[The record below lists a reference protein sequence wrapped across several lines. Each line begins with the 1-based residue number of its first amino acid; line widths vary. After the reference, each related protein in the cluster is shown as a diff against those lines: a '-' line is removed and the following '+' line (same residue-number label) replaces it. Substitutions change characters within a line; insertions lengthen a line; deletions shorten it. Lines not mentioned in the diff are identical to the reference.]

1 MDRKNQA
8 IFVGATDTGVGK
20 TLISGLLVAY
30 LRGRGIKAG
39 YQKWVAT
46 GCAADE
52 PEDLL
57 TVAQLLEA
65 MNSARPVGPEAEAV
79 PAWRAELDLAVPYRF
94 RLPASP
100 HLAAAEEGREID
112 PALLKARFA
121 EALAAHEVLVVEG
134 VGGLLVP
141 LTRQLLLLDLVA
153 ELKLPTLLVARSGL
167 GTINHTLLS
176 LEALRRREIPL
187 LGVVCSDEEPEPPK
201 LIASD
206 NLATIAALGRTR
218 VFGRLPRCRQ
228 SIAAH
233 AAFAP
238 IGAGIAAALAT

>member
-1 MDRKNQA
+1 M
-8 IFVGATDTGVGK
+8 
-20 TLISGLLVAY
+20 
-30 LRGRGIKAG
+30 
-39 YQKWVAT
+39 
-46 GCAADE
+46 
-52 PEDLL
+52 
-57 TVAQLLEA
+57 
-65 MNSARPVGPEAEAV
+65 
-79 PAWRAELDLAVPYRF
+79 
-94 RLPASP
+94 
-100 HLAAAEEGREID
+100 
-112 PALLKARFA
+112 
-121 EALAAHEVLVVEG
+121 
-134 VGGLLVP
+134 P

-187 LGVVCSDEEPEPPK
+187 LGVVCSDEEPEPPE

-228 SIAAH
+228 SAAAH

-238 IGAGIAAALAT
+238 IGAGISAAL